1 METVKNSFV
10 TLSNNKYASNV
21 MEKIVKNCSQTHR
34 ELITDF
40 ICDNRDK
47 EFIFYFRV
55 GVY

>member
-40 ICDNRDK
+40 ICDNREK
-47 EFIFYFRV
+47 EFNFYFRV